1 MEQMNTRNNTGSRA
15 NFLPVLAALIVL
27 CLAAAAVL
35 TLLTHNTAPLAAPAE
50 LSLVVQRIPYEAQ
63 NALRGEASAFD
74 ALAKS
79 AGRLKALRGAAS
91 DAGGGPGGQ
100 QAAAAD
106 TASWDKLSAGVSAVG
121 EARSA
126 VETIQVS
133 NQEARDSAPKLLSEL
148 GDLASAVGVQKLEG
162 MSRYVDRFELMV
174 QRIQQDL
181 NGLATG
187 VSDAAPAAQRLAD
200 SLEFLNQVV
209 RGLSGEESGLA
220 LTRIT
225 GADAEQRLKTVVAR
239 NQQYGNSVRKAIG
252 AAEVLSKA
260 QVAARALP
268 AVAGSLATELGDVP
282 APRAESGASY
292 KPWVLLF
299 LGLAAALLAT
309 LAWTYLKSVSVRRNS
324 ELRVRENE
332 RNQEAIMRLLDE
344 LSSLAD
350 GDLTVQA
357 TVTEDITGAIADSIN
372 YAIEAL
378 RELVTTI
385 NDSAIQLDGA
395 TKQTQGAAAHMAK
408 ASSAQSRQIS
418 AASESMAD
426 MAASIEEVSGNS
438 ERCSDVARHSVDIA
452 HKGGDA
458 VRRTIDGM
466 NAIRETIQDTSK
478 RIKRLGESSQEI
490 GNTVELI
497 NDIAEQTNILAL
509 NASIQASMAGEAGR
523 GFAVV
528 ADEVQRLAE
537 RAANATKQIEVL
549 VRTIQTDTN
558 EAVVSMERSTTD
570 VVGGALLAE
579 NAGAALEEIEQVSNQ
594 IASLVQNISASAR
607 QQAVASGNISKNM
620 QVVREISTQT
630 AEGSTATSTSIA
642 KLAALSAQLRK
653 SVAGFRLPDYGGGTT
668 TMGASSATRLPAL
681 KEPAIAANN
690 GGAGSTNTAGNIGG
704 AATTNT
710 AGNASSTGNTGKMR
724 KASGFGA

>member
-1 MEQMNTRNNTGSRA
+1 MSTRNDTGSRV
-15 NFLPVLAALIVL
+15 NFLTVLAALIVL
-27 CLAAAAVL
+27 CLAGAAAL
-35 TLLTHNTAPLAAPAE
+35 TMFARNTPAAAPTAE
-50 LSLVVQRIPYEAQ
+50 LSLVVQRIPFEAQ
-63 NALRGEASAFD
+63 NALRGESSAFD

-79 AGRLKALRGAAS
+79 AARLKALRGANAGMDVPAAGSGAAKGNWGKLNEALGTVAEARTAVESIQAS
-91 DAGGGPGGQ
+91 N
-100 QAAAAD
+100 
-106 TASWDKLSAGVSAVG
+106 G
-121 EARSA
+121 EAR
-126 VETIQVS
+126 E
-133 NQEARDSAPKLLSEL
+133 SAPKLLSEM

-162 MSRYVDRFELMV
+162 MSRYLERFELMV

-181 NGLATG
+181 NGLASG

-209 RGLSGEESGLA
+209 RGLSGQESGLA
-220 LTRIT
+220 LPRVS
-225 GADAEQRLKTVVAR
+225 GPDAEQRLKNVVAR
-239 NQQYGNSVRKAIG
+239 NQQYGNSVRKAIA
-252 AAEVLSKA
+252 AAEPLSKA
-260 QVAARALP
+260 QAAARILAGL
-268 AVAGSLATELGDVP
+268 AGSLATELGDTP
-282 APRAESGASY
+282 SSRDSGASY
-292 KPWVLLF
+292 KPWVLSL
-299 LGLAAALLAT
+299 LAAAAALLAA
-309 LAWTYLKSVSVRRNS
+309 LAWTYFKSVNVQRTS
-324 ELRVRENE
+324 EQRVRENE

-395 TKQTQGAAAHMAK
+395 TKQTQSAAAHMVK

-418 AASESMAD
+418 SASESMAD

-466 NAIRETIQDTSK
+466 NAIRETIQETSK

-490 GNTVELI
+490 GNIVELI

-668 TMGASSATRLPAL
+668 TIGAASSPRLPAV
-681 KEPAIAANN
+681 KEPAPAGTAGTGTAANPS
-690 GGAGSTNTAGNIGG
+690 GS
-704 AATTNT
+704 
-710 AGNASSTGNTGKMR
+710 SGNTGKMR

>member
-1 MEQMNTRNNTGSRA
+1 MQR
-15 NFLPVLAALIVL
+15 
-27 CLAAAAVL
+27 
-35 TLLTHNTAPLAAPAE
+35 
-50 LSLVVQRIPYEAQ
+50 VQ
-63 NALRGEASAFD
+63 
-74 ALAKS
+74 
-79 AGRLKALRGAAS
+79 
-91 DAGGGPGGQ
+91 
-100 QAAAAD
+100 
-106 TASWDKLSAGVSAVG
+106 
-121 EARSA
+121 
-126 VETIQVS
+126 
-133 NQEARDSAPKLLSEL
+133 QE
-148 GDLASAVGVQKLEG
+148 
-162 MSRYVDRFELMV
+162 
-174 QRIQQDL
+174 L
-181 NGLATG
+181 NGLSSG
-187 VSDAAPAAQRLAD
+187 VSDAAPTAQRLAD
-200 SLEFLNQVV
+200 SLEFLNQVM

-220 LTRIT
+220 LSRVT
-225 GADAEQRLKTVVAR
+225 GNDAEQRLKTVVQR
-239 NQQYGNSVRKAIG
+239 NQQFGASVRKAIG
-252 AAEVLSKA
+252 AAEPLSKA
-260 QVAARALP
+260 QIAARTLPALAGGLASGLDEAQAARGSQDAGFGYKSLILLLL
-268 AVAGSLATELGDVP
+268 AVAG
-282 APRAESGASY
+282 GA
-292 KPWVLLF
+292 
-299 LGLAAALLAT
+299 LAALS
-309 LAWTYLKSVSVRRNS
+309 WVFVKSVSARRTT

-395 TKQTQGAAAHMAK
+395 AKQTQGAAAHMAK
-408 ASSAQSRQIS
+408 ASGAQSRQIS
-418 AASESMAD
+418 AASESMED
-426 MAASIEEVSGNS
+426 MAASIEEVSGNA

-466 NAIRETIQDTSK
+466 NAIREAIQETSK

-490 GNTVELI
+490 GNIVELI
-497 NDIAEQTNILAL
+497 NDLAEQTNILAL

-607 QQAVASGNISKNM
+607 QQAAASGNISKNM
-620 QVVREISTQT
+620 QVVREISSQT

-653 SVAGFRLPDYGGGTT
+653 SVAGFRLPDFGAGTT
-668 TMGASSATRLPAL
+668 TVGAPAVA
-681 KEPAIAANN
+681 PSGAAN
-690 GGAGSTNTAGNIGG
+690 ALPPASTPVPDPMSVGNS
-704 AATTNT
+704 ARL
-710 AGNASSTGNTGKMR
+710 R
-724 KASGFGA
+724 KASGVRA

>member
-1 MEQMNTRNNTGSRA
+1 MTTRRTEKSPNLTL
-15 NFLPVLAALIVL
+15 LPILAGLVVL
-27 CLAAAAVL
+27 CLIIAAVL
-35 TLLTHNTAPLAAPAE
+35 TALTRNASPVAAPAE
-50 LSLVVQRIPYEAQ
+50 QLALVVQRMPFEAQ

-74 ALAKS
+74 SLAKS
-79 AGRLKALRGAAS
+79 AARLKNLRGNTS
-91 DAGGGPGGQ
+91 G
-100 QAAAAD
+100 AAD
-106 TASWDKLSAGVSAVG
+106 GASWNKLNEGVTSVL

-126 VETIQVS
+126 VEAIQAS
-133 NQEARDSAPKLLSEL
+133 NQEVRELAPKLLSEL
-148 GDLASAVGVQKLEG
+148 GDLGSSVGAQKLEG
-162 MSRYVDRFELMV
+162 MSRYLERFELTV

-181 NGLATG
+181 NGLSSG
-187 VSDAAPAAQRLAD
+187 VSDAAPSAQRLAD
-200 SLEFLNQVV
+200 SLEFLNQVI
-209 RGLSGEESGLA
+209 RGLSGEESGIA
-220 LTRIT
+220 IQKVT
-225 GADAEQRLKTVVAR
+225 GADPEQRLKTVVQR
-239 NQQYGNSVRKAIG
+239 NQQYTNSVRKAIG
-252 AAEVLSKA
+252 AADALAKA
-260 QVAARALP
+260 QTAARALP
-268 AVAGSLATELGDVP
+268 ATASTLATQLGSA
-282 APRAESGASY
+282 APRVESGGNY
-292 KPWVLLF
+292 KIWI
-299 LGLAAALLAT
+299 LAALTLAALL
-309 LAWTYLKSVSVRRNS
+309 LAALAVTYSKTADKRRSN
-324 ELRVRENE
+324 EMRVRENE

-395 TKQTQGAAAHMAK
+395 AKQTQGAAAHMAK

-438 ERCSDVARHSVDIA
+438 ERCSDVARHSVDVA

-466 NAIRETIQDTSK
+466 NAIRETIQETSK

-490 GNTVELI
+490 GNIVELI

-607 QQAVASGNISKNM
+607 QQAAVSGNISKNM
-620 QVVREISTQT
+620 QVVREISSQT

-653 SVAGFRLPDYGGGTT
+653 SVAGFRLPDYGGGA
-668 TMGASSATRLPAL
+668 GATSSKLPAL
-681 KEPAIAANN
+681 SEPAAA
-690 GGAGSTNTAGNIGG
+690 
-704 AATTNT
+704 AAP
-710 AGNASSTGNTGKMR
+710 GKMR
-724 KASGFGA
+724 KASGIGA

>member
-1 MEQMNTRNNTGSRA
+1 V
-15 NFLPVLAALIVL
+15 F
-27 CLAAAAVL
+27 
-35 TLLTHNTAPLAAPAE
+35 
-50 LSLVVQRIPYEAQ
+50 
-63 NALRGEASAFD
+63 
-74 ALAKS
+74 
-79 AGRLKALRGAAS
+79 
-91 DAGGGPGGQ
+91 
-100 QAAAAD
+100 
-106 TASWDKLSAGVSAVG
+106 
-121 EARSA
+121 
-126 VETIQVS
+126 
-133 NQEARDSAPKLLSEL
+133 
-148 GDLASAVGVQKLEG
+148 
-162 MSRYVDRFELMV
+162 
-174 QRIQQDL
+174 
-181 NGLATG
+181 
-187 VSDAAPAAQRLAD
+187 
-200 SLEFLNQVV
+200 
-209 RGLSGEESGLA
+209 
-220 LTRIT
+220 
-225 GADAEQRLKTVVAR
+225 
-239 NQQYGNSVRKAIG
+239 
-252 AAEVLSKA
+252 
-260 QVAARALP
+260 
-268 AVAGSLATELGDVP
+268 
-282 APRAESGASY
+282 
-292 KPWVLLF
+292 
-299 LGLAAALLAT
+299 
-309 LAWTYLKSVSVRRNS
+309 LKSVSERRNS

-385 NDSAIQLDGA
+385 NDSAIQLDSA
-395 TKQTQGAAAHMAK
+395 AKQTQGAAAHMAK

-418 AASESMAD
+418 SASESMED

-438 ERCSDVARHSVDIA
+438 ERCADVARHSVDIA

-466 NAIRETIQDTSK
+466 NAIRETIQETSK

-490 GNTVELI
+490 GNIVELI

-620 QVVREISTQT
+620 QVVREISSQT

-653 SVAGFRLPDYGGGTT
+653 SVAGFRLPDFGAGTT
-668 TMGASSATRLPAL
+668 TVGSSPPVPLPPPAQGSDLDNAARLRKA
-681 KEPAIAANN
+681 
-690 GGAGSTNTAGNIGG
+690 GGARA
-704 AATTNT
+704 
-710 AGNASSTGNTGKMR
+710 
-724 KASGFGA
+724 

>member
-1 MEQMNTRNNTGSRA
+1 MTTRRIEKSPNSN
-15 NFLPVLAALIVL
+15 LMPLLAGLLVL
-27 CLAAAAVL
+27 CLIIAAVL
-35 TLLTHNTAPLAAPAE
+35 TALTRNSTPVAAPAE
-50 LSLVVQRIPYEAQ
+50 QLSLVVQRMPFEAQ
-63 NALRGEASAFD
+63 NALRGESSAFD

-79 AGRLKALRGAAS
+79 AARLKSLRGGMP
-91 DAGGGPGGQ
+91 GGGDAPTWSKLNDGV
-100 QAAAAD
+100 AAVA
-106 TASWDKLSAGVSAVG
+106 
-121 EARSA
+121 EARPA
-126 VETIQVS
+126 VETIQSS
-133 NQEARDSAPKLLSEL
+133 NQEVRELAPKLLSEL
-148 GDLASAVGVQKLEG
+148 GDLGSSVGVQKLEG
-162 MSRYVDRFELMV
+162 MSRYLERFELTV

-181 NGLATG
+181 NGLSSG
-187 VSDAAPAAQRLAD
+187 VSDAGPSAQRLAD
-200 SLEFLNQVV
+200 SLEFLNQVI
-209 RGLSGEESGLA
+209 RGLSGEESGIA
-220 LTRIT
+220 IQKVT
-225 GADAEQRLKTVVAR
+225 GADPEQRLKTVVQR
-239 NQQYGNSVRKAIG
+239 NQQYTNSVRKAIG
-252 AAEVLSKA
+252 AADSLAKA
-260 QVAARALP
+260 QAAARALP
-268 AVAGSLATELGDVP
+268 ALANTLAAQLGSA
-282 APRAESGASY
+282 APRVENGGSY
-292 KPWVLLF
+292 KIWI
-299 LGLAAALLAT
+299 LAALTLAALLFAALGWVYSKT
-309 LAWTYLKSVSVRRNS
+309 VDKRRTN

-395 TKQTQGAAAHMAK
+395 AKQTQGAAAHMAK

-438 ERCSDVARHSVDIA
+438 ERCSDVARHSVDVA

-466 NAIRETIQDTSK
+466 NAIRETIQETSK

-490 GNTVELI
+490 GNIVELI

-607 QQAVASGNISKNM
+607 QQAAVSGNISKNM
-620 QVVREISTQT
+620 QVVREISSQT

-653 SVAGFRLPDYGGGTT
+653 SVAGFRLPDFGT
-668 TMGASSATRLPAL
+668 GATSGKLPAL
-681 KEPAIAANN
+681 KEPAAPAAP
-690 GGAGSTNTAGNIGG
+690 
-704 AATTNT
+704 AAP
-710 AGNASSTGNTGKMR
+710 GKMR
-724 KASGFGA
+724 KASGIGA

>member
-1 MEQMNTRNNTGSRA
+1 MK
-15 NFLPVLAALIVL
+15 FLPALTALIVL
-27 CLAAAAVL
+27 CLAGAAAL
-35 TLLTHNTAPLAAPAE
+35 TWLSRNSAPVTAPAE
-50 LSLVVQRIPYEAQ
+50 QLSLVVQRIPFEAQ
-63 NALRGEASAFD
+63 NALRGEASSFD

-79 AGRLKALRGAAS
+79 AARLKALRGSVPDRGAGTGDAAAWSKLS
-91 DAGGGPGGQ
+91 DAVK
-100 QAAAAD
+100 
-106 TASWDKLSAGVSAVG
+106 TAGD
-121 EARSA
+121 ARAA
-126 VETIQVS
+126 VETIQAS
-133 NQEARDSAPKLLSEL
+133 NQEARELAPKLLSEL

-162 MSRYVDRFELMV
+162 MSRYLERFELMV

-181 NGLATG
+181 NGLAVG
-187 VSDAAPAAQRLAD
+187 VSDAAPTAQRLAD
-200 SLEFLNQVV
+200 SLEFLNQVM

-220 LTRIT
+220 LTRVS
-225 GADAEQRLKTVVAR
+225 GAEAEQRLKAVVAR
-239 NQQYGNSVRKAIG
+239 NQQYGSSVRKAIG
-252 AAEVLSKA
+252 AAEALSKA
-260 QVAARALP
+260 QAAARTLP
-268 AVAGSLATELGDVP
+268 AVASGLAAGLGDGSS
-282 APRAESGASY
+282 ARADSGGGY
-292 KPWVLLF
+292 KLWVLSL
-299 LGLAAALLAT
+299 LGLAAALLGA
-309 LAWTYLKSVSVRRNS
+309 LAWTYLKTVNVRRTS

-395 TKQTQGAAAHMAK
+395 AKQTQAAAAHMAK

-418 AASESMAD
+418 SASESMAD

-466 NAIRETIQDTSK
+466 NTIRETIQETSK

-490 GNTVELI
+490 GNIVELI

-607 QQAVASGNISKNM
+607 QQAAASGNISKNM

-668 TMGASSATRLPAL
+668 TVGSTSSRLPAL
-681 KEPAIAANN
+681 NQPANN
-690 GGAGSTNTAGNIGG
+690 GAAAG
-704 AATTNT
+704 AAN
-710 AGNASSTGNTGKMR
+710 GASSTAGTSTSSTSNTGNSRKMR